1 MCFFFQDVLRQRRCH
16 RNNIERSNDTRHCDR
31 SMFDI
36 VAYDKYDSSSLKVFQ
51 CDHSTKELTKL
62 KDFNQMNDRYT
73 HFNVSYYKG
82 HIYACIILAHK
93 LQMQIAKYC
102 LKSNKWKLLRR
113 LKGLVLLEMSFCN
126 FLDEL
131 FLVGGYVFSNNVS
144 GESGVCLG
152 FNTVNHDVRILSS
165 MNEARCSAACA
176 VFKEKVVISGD
187 TVTTLNN

>member
-1 MCFFFQDVLRQRRCH
+1 
-16 RNNIERSNDTRHCDR
+16 
-31 SMFDI
+31 
-36 VAYDKYDSSSLKVFQ
+36 
-51 CDHSTKELTKL
+51 
-62 KDFNQMNDRYT
+62 
-73 HFNVSYYKG
+73 
-82 HIYACIILAHK
+82 
-93 LQMQIAKYC
+93 MQIAKYC

-152 FNTVNHDVRILSS
+152 FNTVNNDVRILSS

-176 VFKEKVVISGD
+176 VFKEKAVISGGHGD
-187 TVTTLNN
+187 DIEQLTTVEAYNHAADRWSPMPNMVQGRFKHVLTAAQRCLFC